1 MRDDDL
7 IRNIRSRVN
16 DESILRAMGLVPRS
30 MFVPRAG
37 RRFVNDDVPICIGQG
52 QTTSQPSLIGIMI
65 RSLSLK
71 PTDSV
76 LEIGSGSGYV
86 CAILSHLC
94 RNVVGVERIP
104 EFVLNSRKVLSDL
117 NIYNATL
124 MTEGADIFRKDSG
137 HFEAIIVS
145 AALREVPNKLLGLL
159 RPGGRIV
166 CPVGTRDTQKL
177 LKIERRA
184 EGDLVTHIG
193 DCRFVPFIGDWGW
206 RNKSG

>member
-1 MRDDDL
+1 MRDNDL

-30 MFVPRAG
+30 MFVPPAS
-37 RRFVNDDVPICIGQG
+37 RRFVNDDRPICIGQG

-65 RSLSLK
+65 RSLCLK

-94 RNVVGVERIP
+94 RNVVGFERIP
-104 EFVLNSRKVLSDL
+104 EFVLHSRKILSNL
-117 NIYNATL
+117 NIDNATL
-124 MTEGADIFRKDSG
+124 TTEGADVVRKNKG
-137 HFEAIIVS
+137 NFEAILVS
-145 AALREVPNKLLGLL
+145 AALRKVPNKLLSWL
-159 RPGGRIV
+159 RPDGRVV

-177 LKIERRA
+177 VKVERRP
-184 EGDLVTHIG
+184 EGDAITHLG
-193 DCRFVPFIGDWGW
+193 ECRFVPFIGEWGW
-206 RNKSG
+206 RNDSG

>member
-16 DESILRAMGLVPRS
+16 DEGILRAMELVPRS
-30 MFVPRAG
+30 MFVPPES
-37 RRFVNDDVPICIGQG
+37 RRFVNDDSPIGIGQG

-104 EFVLNSRKVLSDL
+104 EFVLTSRKILSDL
-117 NIYNATL
+117 SIDNVTL
-124 MTEGADIFRKDSG
+124 MGEGASVLRKNEG
-137 HFEAIIVS
+137 NFEAIIVS
-145 AALREVPNKLLGLL
+145 AALRKVPNKLLNKLKS
-159 RPGGRIV
+159 GGRIV
-166 CPVGTRDTQKL
+166 CPIGARNRQKL
-177 LKIERRA
+177 VNIEKRP
-184 EGDLVTHIG
+184 EGNSITHLG
-193 DCRFVPFIGDWGW
+193 ECRFVPFIGEWGW
-206 RNKSG
+206 RNDSG